1 MTPTDFE
8 LLVREA
14 LRATRDRSDAAM
26 VATAAAAGDM
36 DGYDLVAL
44 VASWVTAA
52 LDPDG
57 AHGTAAQVGPVW
69 PASGFP
75 VFRLQGLE
83 AVATREQQR

>member
-8 LLVREA
+8 HLVREA
-14 LRATRDRSDAAM
+14 LAVTVTDQATLLAE
-26 VATAAAAGDM
+26 AAAARGLDS
-36 DGYDLVAL
+36 YDLVVL

-83 AVATREQQR
+83 AVASRERQS

>member
-8 LLVREA
+8 SLVREA
-14 LRATRDRSDAAM
+14 LEATVERHDATL
-26 VATAAAAGDM
+26 VATAAAAGGVDAF
-36 DGYDLVAL
+36 DLVAL

-57 AHGTAAQVGPVW
+57 AQRPTPPTPGVY

-83 AVATREQQR
+83 AVAQREQS